1 MVDNQP
7 ERGGIMMQAIENT
20 EVNTGATPQM
30 RELLKTIVDAATALT
45 RLLSDKELE
54 QRFEFAW
61 GHQFLWFA

>member
-1 MVDNQP
+1 
-7 ERGGIMMQAIENT
+7 MQAIENT

-61 GHQFLWFA
+61 GHHF